1 MRRVDHTRHLC
12 AAAPERFGRR
22 VCGRLGA
29 LAAAVLLSACT
40 LPMLPPSDAPVSD
53 EVLASPSSAGK
64 RLRPMPWRPL
74 DVRADCR
81 FSDEAGYVTRITLDV
96 AQSKVRTFN
105 ADVEIPRRGSCR
117 FHGPFTQTRE
127 KPSVQLR
134 APDGCTV
141 DIFEQGKDV
150 TVGFANCA
158 SRCSR
163 GAFDYLWPIIVD
175 RTNGQCH

>member
-1 MRRVDHTRHLC
+1 MARPALRHPPGRI
-12 AAAPERFGRR
+12 AALVAAML
-22 VCGRLGA
+22 LGA
-29 LAAAVLLSACT
+29 CA
-40 LPMLPPSDAPVSD
+40 LPGLPPADDRVSDEPISD

-81 FSDEAGYVTRITLDV
+81 FRDEAGYTTRIKLDIV
-96 AQSKVRTFN
+96 QSKVKAFN
-105 ADVEIPRRGSCR
+105 ADVDIPRHGSCR

-141 DIFEQGKDV
+141 DIFEQGKAV

-158 SRCSR
+158 ARCTR
-163 GAFDYLWPIIVD
+163 GAFDYLWPIIID
-175 RTNGQCH
+175 RTDGQCH

>member
-1 MRRVDHTRHLC
+1 MKSMTRQT
-12 AAAPERFGRR
+12 
-22 VCGRLGA
+22 LGHA
-29 LAAAVLLSACT
+29 SGHLAALVASVLLAACA
-40 LPMLPPSDAPVSD
+40 LPGLPPPADAPVSD

-81 FSDEAGYVTRITLDV
+81 FRDEAGYTTRITLDV
-96 AQSKVRTFN
+96 AQSKVKAFN
-105 ADVEIPRRGSCR
+105 ADVDIPRRGSCR

-134 APDGCTV
+134 APVGCSV
-141 DIFEQGKDV
+141 DIFEQGKSV

-158 SRCSR
+158 SRCTR

-175 RTNGQCH
+175 RTDGQCH

>member
-1 MRRVDHTRHLC
+1 MRRVSAFARPPRHRARGGL
-12 AAAPERFGRR
+12 AA
-22 VCGRLGA
+22 V
-29 LAAAVLLSACT
+29 AAAVLLAACA
-40 LPMLPPSDAPVSD
+40 LPGLQPPTDEPISD

-81 FSDEAGYVTRITLDV
+81 FRDEAGYTTRITLDV
-96 AQSKVRTFN
+96 AQSKVNAFN
-105 ADVEIPRRGSCR
+105 ADVDIPRRGSCH
-117 FHGPFTQTRE
+117 FDGPFTQTRE

-141 DIFEQGKDV
+141 DIFEQGKAV

-158 SRCSR
+158 ARCTR
-163 GAFDYLWPIIVD
+163 GAFDYLWPIIID
-175 RTNGQCH
+175 RTDGQCH

>member
-1 MRRVDHTRHLC
+1 MRRVSRMRLDK
-12 AAAPERFGRR
+12 AGRTQSLA
-22 VCGRLGA
+22 GRLGA
-29 LAAAVLLSACT
+29 LAAAALLSACA
-40 LPMLPPSDAPVSD
+40 LPVLPPSDAPVSD

-81 FSDEAGYVTRITLDV
+81 FRDEAGYTTRITLDV
-96 AQSKVRTFN
+96 AQSKVKAFN
-105 ADVEIPRRGSCR
+105 ADVDIPRRGSCS

-141 DIFEQGKDV
+141 DIFEQGKAV

-158 SRCSR
+158 SRCTR
-163 GAFDYLWPIIVD
+163 GAFDYLWPIIID

>member
-1 MRRVDHTRHLC
+1 MPRPTLRRVASR
-12 AAAPERFGRR
+12 
-22 VCGRLGA
+22 
-29 LAAAVLLSACT
+29 LAALVASVLLAACA
-40 LPMLPPSDAPVSD
+40 LPGLQPPADAPISD
-53 EVLASPSSAGK
+53 DVLASPSSAGK
-64 RLRPMPWRPL
+64 HLRPMPWRPL

-81 FSDEAGYVTRITLDV
+81 FRDEAGYTTRITLDV
-96 AQSKVRTFN
+96 AQSQVQAFN
-105 ADVEIPRRGSCR
+105 ADVDIPRRGSCS

-141 DIFEQGKDV
+141 DIFEQGKAA

-158 SRCSR
+158 ARCAR